1 MPNYFRIP
9 SRNCRR
15 TRLAVAVST
24 AMGSLLIG
32 GASISNPGTAW
43 AQQAGTPNQAELNEA
58 IREGARPERVIPTP
72 GTILSRPQ
80 KKDGPRS
87 LEAQK
92 IEGINQK
99 SASAEGGVVLKQ
111 GTMEVRTERLD
122 YDQTND
128 TATTVGKVTMLRDSD
143 IFNGYDLKLKLDTE
157 VGTLLSPTFFFGK
170 TPLRPTQRYEAR
182 GSAVRMN
189 FEGESKE
196 RLFTATYTTCKP
208 GEDEW
213 YLRVS
218 ELGLDRVSNIGT
230 GYNSRIEFKGV
241 PILYLPYITF
251 PLNSDRKSGFLSPS
265 FGTSS
270 NSGLELAIPYYWN
283 IAPNYDATITP
294 KLFSKRGMQLGGEF
308 RFLSAQYIGQFDTEF
323 LPNDRKFGSDRYL
336 FSLRHFQNLSN
347 LIGPLFGDKF
357 ARGWNA
363 SINAQKVSDDAYFR
377 DLSTRIANTVQTNLP
392 RDYALNYAS
401 DFGNLTTRFL
411 SFQTLQ
417 DPLAPVTRPYFLAPQ
432 ITFNARPARVGSF
445 EFNTIGEFT
454 DFTHPTLVSG
464 RRWLIYPSLAYS
476 IARPFGFIT
485 PKIGYHATRYDLTDN
500 TAGFKSQ
507 SRTLPIFSLDS
518 GLAFE
523 RPINFG
529 GQAMTQTLEP
539 RLFFLYVPFRDQS
552 KIPLFSTSATDFN
565 FAQIFNENLFIGGDR
580 ISDAKQVTAAVST
593 RFIEDLTGIE
603 RLRMAVGQ
611 RYYYR
616 AQRVTLPNDALNGV
630 LGVSNN
636 VSGDVSRSD
645 LLAAVSG
652 QITDQWSLDSSF
664 QYAASQR
671 QFQKTN
677 IAARYNGIDGRLFNL
692 GYRFTRDS
700 LKQIDIATQWPF
712 GRAAPGWTLLA
723 RANHSLSDKRLL
735 EGLVGVEYNQGCWE
749 FRLIVHRFATAT
761 QQYSNSI
768 QFQLE
773 LKGLSNLGVGTNPV
787 ETLRQ
792 NIAGYK
798 RSIDRDGPLGR

>member
-1 MPNYFRIP
+1 
-9 SRNCRR
+9 
-15 TRLAVAVST
+15 
-24 AMGSLLIG
+24 MGSLLIG
-32 GASISNPGTAW
+32 GAGFGSPGTAW
-43 AQQAGTPNQAELNEA
+43 AQQAGTPNQAELDEA

-72 GTILSRPQ
+72 GTILSRP
-80 KKDGPRS
+80 KKRDGPRT

-92 IEGINQK
+92 IEGINQQ

-111 GTMEVRTERLD
+111 SNMEVRAERLD

-128 TATTVGKVTMLRDSD
+128 TATTVGKVTMLRDGD
-143 IFNGYDLKLKLDTE
+143 IFDGYDLKLKLDTE

-170 TPLRPTQRYEAR
+170 TPLRPNQRYEAR
-182 GSAVRMN
+182 GGAARMN
-189 FEGESKE
+189 FEGDSKE

-251 PLNSDRKSGFLSPS
+251 PLNSDRKSGFLSPT

-270 NSGLELAIPYYWN
+270 NSGVELAIPYYWN
-283 IAPNYDATITP
+283 IAPNHDATITP
-294 KLFSKRGMQLGGEF
+294 KLFSKRGVQLGGEF
-308 RFLSAQYIGQFDTEF
+308 RFLSTQYIGQFDTEF

-336 FSLRHFQNLSN
+336 ISLRHYQNLSN

-445 EFNTIGEFT
+445 EFNTTGEFT

-476 IARPFGFIT
+476 ITRPFGFIT
-485 PKIGYHATRYDLTDN
+485 PKIGYHATRYDLTNN

-507 SRTLPIFSLDS
+507 SRTLPILSLDS

-603 RLRMAVGQ
+603 RLRMALGQ

-677 IAARYNGIDGRLFNL
+677 IAARYNGNDGRLFNL

-712 GRAAPGWTLLA
+712 GRTAPGWTLLA

-735 EGLVGVEYNQGCWE
+735 EGLAGVEYNQGCWE

-761 QQYSNSI
+761 RQYSNSI